1 MATQKAPAGLAAR
14 GRTYWQTVV
23 TDYELSPSELAILV
37 EVCRTLDDLDR
48 LAEAIT
54 RDGVTVLGSTGQTV
68 VHPALTEARGQRL
81 ALHRLVSALA
91 LPDAYGAT
99 VPTTGSL
106 RGKRAAQVRWAG
118 QPKRG
123 A

>member
-1 MATQKAPAGLAAR
+1 MADQNPPDGLADR
-14 GRTYWQTVV
+14 GSNYWQAT
-23 TDYELSPSELAILV
+23 TADYELSASELVILT

-48 LAEAIT
+48 LAQVIAH
-54 RDGVTVLGSTGQTV
+54 DGTTTLGSTGQTV

-91 LPDAYGAT
+91 LPDVEGDT
-99 VPTTGSL
+99 VPTTGTI
-106 RGKRAAQVRWAG
+106 RGKGAARARWAG
-118 QPKRG
+118 LTKRG